1 MKEVQNIGKRMP
13 YAESEDYLN
22 GLISQAT
29 EQAILQ
35 GARGKEQGASG
46 KTRVIRMWMAAAAAA
61 LVLIGGVA
69 ITYFHQNDTEELVA
83 EQTTTGPIDHFL
95 DNLTDDEAQQLAY
108 YEIEDIPEYY

>member
-22 GLISQAT
+22 ELFTKAT
-29 EQAILQ
+29 EQAISQ
-35 GARGKEQGASG
+35 GQKA
-46 KTRVIRMWMAAAAAA
+46 KTHPIRMWMAAAAAA
-61 LVLIGGVA
+61 LVLIGGVT
-69 ITYFHQNDTEELVA
+69 ITYFHQNNTEELVA

>member
-22 GLISQAT
+22 RLISQAT

-46 KTRVIRMWMAAAAAA
+46 KTRVIRMWLAAAAVA
-61 LVLIGGVA
+61 LVLIAGLT
-69 ITYFHQNDTEELVA
+69 ITYFHQNNEEELVA
-83 EQTTTGPIDHFL
+83 EQTTGPIDQFL
-95 DNLTDDEAQQLAY
+95 DSLTDDEAQQLAY
-108 YEIEDIPEYY
+108 YEIEDIQEYY

>member
-29 EQAILQ
+29 ERAISQ
-35 GARGKEQGASG
+35 GQKT
-46 KTRVIRMWMAAAAAA
+46 KTRPIRMWMAAAAAA
-61 LVLIGGVA
+61 LVLIAGLT
-69 ITYFHQNDTEELVA
+69 ITYFHQQAETDTVVA

-95 DNLTDDEAQQLAY
+95 NDLTDDEAQQLAY

>member
-13 YAESEDYLN
+13 YAESEDYLK

-35 GARGKEQGASG
+35 GARGK
-46 KTRVIRMWMAAAAAA
+46 TRVIRMWLAAAAAA
-61 LVLIGGVA
+61 LVLIAGLT
-69 ITYFHQNDTEELVA
+69 ITYFHQSSAEELVA
-83 EQTTTGPIDHFL
+83 EQTAKGPIDQFL

-108 YEIEDIPEYY
+108 YEIEDIPDYY